1 MVFLFGGRESISNF
15 PHTNEFCGKSKVATE
30 GGGAKR
36 WLKVGRCPYDER
48 PLSGRGARFWYRVGK
63 SKKVVKRRGVPG
75 PCWVGALGK
84 FPSSVCGLEKK
95 NIAKVMWLPWSC
107 RVGGTW
113 LPWSGG
119 TLALGLVDGFSG
131 LAGECR
137 GVSGSLQGARGWA

>member
-15 PHTNEFCGKSKVATE
+15 PHTDEFCGKSKVATE

-95 NIAKVMWLPWSC
+95 NIA
-107 RVGGTW
+107 R
-113 LPWSGG
+113 
-119 TLALGLVDGFSG
+119 
-131 LAGECR
+131 
-137 GVSGSLQGARGWA
+137 